1 MDAGQNTPIE
11 TRSAGPE
18 IFQPVNGRQAPG
30 RIAEDENLAE
40 DLRPRSERLQGI
52 P

>member
-1 MDAGQNTPIE
+1 MDAGQNAAIE
-11 TRSAGPE
+11 TQSAGSE

-30 RIAEDENLAE
+30 RVAEDENLAE
-40 DLRPRSERLQGI
+40 DLRPRFQRLQRI